1 MAVITS
7 EMVLWKDL
15 LLLTDMY
22 FLLQLEEEGPSTGGF
37 HDLVLLTA
45 RYGGGRT
52 LCLLQRTPLMSP
64 HSHGPRGAGADGG
77 AAGDLVYGLCSAKS
91 LTVKSSKASGHI
103 STVLTEGIGRRTP
116 L

>member
-45 RYGGGRT
+45 HYGGWEDSLFAPENPT
-52 LCLLQRTPLMSP
+52 HVTAQPWPQR
-64 HSHGPRGAGADGG
+64 HWR
-77 AAGDLVYGLCSAKS
+77 
-91 LTVKSSKASGHI
+91 
-103 STVLTEGIGRRTP
+103 
-116 L
+116 